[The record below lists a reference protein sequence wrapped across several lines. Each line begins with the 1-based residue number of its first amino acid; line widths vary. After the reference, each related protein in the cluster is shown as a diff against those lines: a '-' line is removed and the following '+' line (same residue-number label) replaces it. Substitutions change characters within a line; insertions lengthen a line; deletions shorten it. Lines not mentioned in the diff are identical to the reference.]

1 MRISIDAKA
10 NVEVGDFSRKGRGR
24 GAEAVAALDHEMR
37 TKQRVVPFGILEV
50 ATAQMDVTMGT
61 SAKTSDFVVDC
72 LEAWWARVGPQ
83 HPQVQ
88 ELVIN
93 TDGGP
98 ETNAQRTRFLERMV
112 GFSQSSGVRI
122 RLVYYPPYHS
132 KYNPIERC
140 WAAMEKHWNAAL
152 LSDIDTV
159 VEWASTMTW
168 KGVRPFVALTTT
180 VYEKGVRVAKAAMK
194 AVERFIT
201 RNPLLPKWDLL
212 IDATHAG

>member
-1 MRISIDAKA
+1 MSIDAKA
-10 NVEVGDFSRKGRGR
+10 NVEVGDFSREGRGR
-24 GAEAVAALDHEMR
+24 GAEAVAALDHEMM

-50 ATAQMDVTMGT
+50 ASGALDVTMGT

-72 LEAWWARVGPQ
+72 LEAWWAKMGPQ
-83 HPQVQ
+83 HPLVT
-88 ELVIN
+88 ELVID

-98 ETNAQRTRFLERMV
+98 ETNGQRTQFLARMV
-112 GFSQSSGVRI
+112 GFSRASGLRI

-140 WAAMEKHWNAAL
+140 WAAMEKHWNATL

-168 KGVRPFVALTTT
+168 KGVHPVVALTTT
-180 VYEKGVRVAKAAMK
+180 VYEKGVRVAKAAMRE
-194 AVERFIT
+194 VERFIT

-212 IDATHAG
+212 IDPAQAG